1 MKWVTVMV
9 RPFRL
14 DAVVSALETIGAGR
28 LTVTEV
34 QEWSEHTVHEP
45 ADEDE
50 EVLESGPGFVPHVR
64 IELAL
69 PDEQL
74 PRVLDALRRSA
85 CSGAHAEGQ
94 VMVWPLG
101 FAMRI
106 RTAESGEAAL

>member
-1 MKWVTVMV
+1 MKWVSVLV
-9 RPFRL
+9 RPFRV
-14 DAVVSALETIGAGR
+14 DEVVAALEAIGVGR

-34 QEWSEHTVHEP
+34 QEWSEHTVHDP

-50 EVLESGPGFVPHVR
+50 EVLESGPGFVPHLR
-64 IELAL
+64 IEMAL

-74 PRVLDALRRSA
+74 RRAIDAVRRSA
-85 CSGAHAEGQ
+85 PSGAHAEDRIL
-94 VMVWPLG
+94 VWPLG